1 MYICVCFFQRDFF
14 FPMFSDSKCALFATG
29 VLPGLFALPGSC
41 PLHGCRKTP
50 SGGKWSLSRKD
61 PKYQWKISKYGRVFG
76 FHLDDIF
83 QVVCD
88 WEFSPERSP
97 LFSWNVLQNDL
108 LHNLCYIVLASELSR
123 KSGHPSCRN
132 WSLLSCLVSFLAT
145 HDHRTRSGSS
155 RVKEPHA
162 MKCFWT
168 HSNWT
173 AMEMAVKARKQ
184 SVWNFF
190 SLVSQVGTW
199 NFSCGG
205 RAQHY
210 MEDEFQS
217 LRAEIKK
224 MQTLLKAAKP
234 HGHQA
239 ATKTIVDTEI
249 QNPPWALE
257 VSWKGPDQVTKW
269 QKNRNEKVF
278 CAKLLWIATKMLW
291 TFIWNS
297 NLTDDWNLG
306 VLNKSNTELRRTH
319 EVNQPKRSEK
329 WMEFTAPSNLHVF
342 QSDGVQSHFMR

>member
-1 MYICVCFFQRDFF
+1 MTCFTICVT
-14 FPMFSDSKCALFATG
+14 LFWLRSWVEKVDT
-29 VLPGLFALPGSC
+29 
-41 PLHGCRKTP
+41 
-50 SGGKWSLSRKD
+50 
-61 PKYQWKISKYGRVFG
+61 
-76 FHLDDIF
+76 
-83 QVVCD
+83 QVVGIEVC
-88 WEFSPERSP
+88 WAVWYLFWQLMTPGPEVAHQESRSHM
-97 LFSWNVLQNDL
+97 LWNV
-108 LHNLCYIVLASELSR
+108 
-123 KSGHPSCRN
+123 
-132 WSLLSCLVSFLAT
+132 
-145 HDHRTRSGSS
+145 
-155 RVKEPHA
+155 
-162 MKCFWT
+162 FWT

-329 WMEFTAPSNLHVF
+329 WMQFTAPSNLHVF